1 MQHFRE
7 LLTRWIRVNPLY
19 RVVVPLGVGLVV
31 GEYSPQPYCGCSPWF
46 WWFILLV
53 FLCVSGLLLL
63 SVRRPRQSARVPFS
77 FLLAIPAISLGVLL
91 IGHQRAACRVVWPK
105 EAQTL
110 VARVDA
116 SPRERSGS
124 WQFPAEILSG
134 PYAGHSIQ
142 VTLAANE
149 KEQAAN
155 EKEQAVKEEKQAAK
169 EEKQAVDG
177 KEQAVDGKE
186 QAVDGQSAPRPG
198 DHIYINARVGE
209 VHTAGNPGAFDYARF
224 LRRQGISGRAYVAGN
239 RWKARAMADAE
250 VSLRLRMARYRQSL
264 SAQYFSH
271 LGSEE
276 AAIAAA
282 MSLGDKRSLDAAQR
296 QSFSATG
303 VSHVLALSGLHLG
316 ILFSLYSLL
325 FVNRLP
331 SRRGRVF
338 ASLVGVALL
347 WGFALL
353 VGFPLSLVR
362 ATVMFTLWQ
371 LSVVL
376 YSERSSLNNL
386 ALAALLILLF
396 SPASLFDIGFQLS
409 FTSVFFILLLTP
421 HIPRPRWLRR
431 SRLLALLYGWLTV
444 SIVAQIG
451 TGPLVA
457 YYFHTI
463 PLVGLLGN
471 LLAIPL
477 AYVILGLALVFF
489 LIPGFQGLTAT
500 LLGWCIRCLTGAVGW
515 MSAWPY
521 SHIKAYPHWAEVM
534 VCYVLLLA
542 LLVYL
547 IHRPPRVLYVIAGCL
562 VLWAGIAGWQE
573 SEHRRQP
580 RLMVYDSYAAP
591 MVHLVHG
598 KGAGRLLT
606 TDSAKVAVQVRFL
619 DEGYWQPYGIQRPRM
634 EVLAKTASCLVVDVA
649 GQRMAW
655 VQGRLPAVVP
665 ASPESVSAL
674 LLSRGAVQPL
684 REVGAFFRAEVI
696 VLDGS
701 LSLARREGYLE
712 EAASLGIRVHDVR
725 ASGAF
730 FLGD

>member
-7 LLTRWIRVNPLY
+7 LLTRWIRLNPLY

-31 GEYSPQPYCGCSPWF
+31 GEYSPQPYCGCSSWF
-46 WWFILLV
+46 WWCILLV

-77 FLLAIPAISLGVLL
+77 FLLAIPAICLGVLL

-142 VTLAANE
+142 VTLVANE
-149 KEQAAN
+149 KEQATN
-155 EKEQAVKEEKQAAK
+155 EKEQAVKD
-169 EEKQAVDG
+169 EKQAVDG
-177 KEQAVDGKE
+177 KEQAVDG
-186 QAVDGQSAPRPG
+186 QSVPRPG

-224 LRRQGISGRAYVAGN
+224 LRRQGISGRSYVAGN

-353 VGFPLSLVR
+353 VSFPLSLVR

-376 YSERSSLNNL
+376 YGERSSLNNL

-421 HIPRPRWLRR
+421 HIPRPRWLHR

-562 VLWAGIAGWQE
+562 VVWAGIAGWQE
-573 SEHRRQP
+573 SEHSRQP

-591 MVHLVHG
+591 MVHLLYG

-606 TDSAKVAVQVRFL
+606 TDSAKVASQVRFL

-712 EAASLGIRVHDVR
+712 EAASLGVRVHDVR

-730 FLGD
+730 SLGD

>member
-7 LLTRWIRVNPLY
+7 LLTRWIRLNPLY

-53 FLCVSGLLLL
+53 FLCVSGGLLL
-63 SVRRPRQSARVPFS
+63 SVRRPQQSARVPFS
-77 FLLAIPAISLGVLL
+77 FLLAIPAICLGVLL

-142 VTLAANE
+142 VTLAT
-149 KEQAAN
+149 N
-155 EKEQAVKEEKQAAK
+155 EKEQAVSEN
-169 EEKQAVDG
+169 
-177 KEQAVDGKE
+177 EQAVDGKE
-186 QAVDGQSAPRPG
+186 QAVDGQSVPRPG

-239 RWKARAMADAE
+239 RWKVRAMADAE

-271 LGSEE
+271 LGTEE

-353 VGFPLSLVR
+353 VSFPLSLVR

-376 YSERSSLNNL
+376 YGERSSLNNL

-431 SRLLALLYGWLTV
+431 SRLLPLVYGWLTV

-500 LLGWCIRCLTGAVGW
+500 LLGWCIRFLTGAVGW
-515 MSAWPY
+515 MAAWPY

-562 VLWAGIAGWQE
+562 VVWAGIAGWQE

-591 MVHLVHG
+591 MVHLLHG

-606 TDSAKVAVQVRFL
+606 TDSAKVASQVQFL

-712 EAASLGIRVHDVR
+712 EAALLGIRVHDVR

>member
-1 MQHFRE
+1 M
-7 LLTRWIRVNPLY
+7 
-19 RVVVPLGVGLVV
+19 
-31 GEYSPQPYCGCSPWF
+31 
-46 WWFILLV
+46 
-53 FLCVSGLLLL
+53 
-63 SVRRPRQSARVPFS
+63 
-77 FLLAIPAISLGVLL
+77 
-91 IGHQRAACRVVWPK
+91 
-105 EAQTL
+105 
-110 VARVDA
+110 
-116 SPRERSGS
+116 
-124 WQFPAEILSG
+124 
-134 PYAGHSIQ
+134 
-142 VTLAANE
+142 
-149 KEQAAN
+149 
-155 EKEQAVKEEKQAAK
+155 
-169 EEKQAVDG
+169 
-177 KEQAVDGKE
+177 
-186 QAVDGQSAPRPG
+186 
-198 DHIYINARVGE
+198 
-209 VHTAGNPGAFDYARF
+209 HTAGNPGAFDYARF

-325 FVNRLP
+325 FVNRLR

-409 FTSVFFILLLTP
+409 FTSVFFILLLMP

-431 SRLLALLYGWLTV
+431 SRLLALVYGWLTV

-500 LLGWCIRCLTGAVGW
+500 LLGWCIRFLTGAVGW

-562 VLWAGIAGWQE
+562 VLWAGIAGWKE

-591 MVHLVHG
+591 MVHLLHG

-606 TDSAKVAVQVRFL
+606 TDSAKVASQVRFL

>member
-7 LLTRWIRVNPLY
+7 LLTRWIRLNPLY

-31 GEYSPQPYCGCSPWF
+31 GEYSPQPYCGFSPWS
-46 WWFILLV
+46 WWCILLV

-63 SVRRPRQSARVPFS
+63 SVRRPQQSARVPFS
-77 FLLAIPAISLGVLL
+77 FLLAIPAICLGVLL

-142 VTLAANE
+142 VTLATN
-149 KEQAAN
+149 
-155 EKEQAVKEEKQAAK
+155 EEKQAAN
-169 EEKQAVDG
+169 EEEQAANG

-186 QAVDGQSAPRPG
+186 QVVDGQSVPRPG

-239 RWKARAMADAE
+239 RWKVRAMADAE

-276 AAIAAA
+276 AGIAAA

-325 FVNRLP
+325 FVNRLR

-409 FTSVFFILLLTP
+409 FTSVFFILLLMP
-421 HIPRPRWLRR
+421 HVPRPRWLHR

-444 SIVAQIG
+444 SIVAQLG

-500 LLGWCIRCLTGAVGW
+500 LLGWCIQFLTGAVGW
-515 MSAWPY
+515 MAAWPY

-562 VLWAGIAGWQE
+562 VVWAGIAGWQE

-591 MVHLVHG
+591 MVHLLRG
-598 KGAGRLLT
+598 KGAGRLFT
-606 TDSAKVAVQVRFL
+606 TDSAKVASQVRFL

>member
-7 LLTRWIRVNPLY
+7 LLTRWIRLNPLY

-46 WWFILLV
+46 WWCILLV
-53 FLCVSGLLLL
+53 FLCVSGVLLL

-77 FLLAIPAISLGVLL
+77 FLLAIPAICLGVLL

-149 KEQAAN
+149 KEQAA
-155 EKEQAVKEEKQAAK
+155 K

-177 KEQAVDGKE
+177 KK

-239 RWKARAMADAE
+239 RWKVRAMADAE

-325 FVNRLP
+325 FVNRLR

-376 YSERSSLNNL
+376 YGERSSLNNL

-489 LIPGFQGLTAT
+489 LIPEFQGLTAT

-591 MVHLVHG
+591 MVHLLYG

-606 TDSAKVAVQVRFL
+606 TDSAKVASQVRFL

-730 FLGD
+730 SLGD

>member
-7 LLTRWIRVNPLY
+7 LLTRWIRLNPLY

-53 FLCVSGLLLL
+53 FLCVSGGLLL
-63 SVRRPRQSARVPFS
+63 SVRRPQQSARVPFS
-77 FLLAIPAISLGVLL
+77 FLLAIPAICLGVLL

-142 VTLAANE
+142 VTLAT
-149 KEQAAN
+149 N
-155 EKEQAVKEEKQAAK
+155 EKEQAVSEN
-169 EEKQAVDG
+169 
-177 KEQAVDGKE
+177 EQAVDGKE
-186 QAVDGQSAPRPG
+186 QAVDGQSVPRPG

-239 RWKARAMADAE
+239 RWKVRAMADAE

-271 LGSEE
+271 LGTEE

-353 VGFPLSLVR
+353 VSFPLSLVR

-376 YSERSSLNNL
+376 YGERSSLNNL

-431 SRLLALLYGWLTV
+431 SRLLPLVYGWLTV

-500 LLGWCIRCLTGAVGW
+500 LLGWCIRFLTGAVGW
-515 MSAWPY
+515 MAAWPY

-562 VLWAGIAGWQE
+562 VVWAGIAGWQE

-591 MVHLVHG
+591 MVHLLHG

-606 TDSAKVAVQVRFL
+606 TDLAKVASQVQFL

>member
-7 LLTRWIRVNPLY
+7 LLTRWIRLNPLY

-46 WWFILLV
+46 WWCILLV

-77 FLLAIPAISLGVLL
+77 FLLAIPAICLGVLL

-124 WQFPAEILSG
+124 WQFPADILSG

-142 VTLAANE
+142 VTLVTNE
-149 KEQAAN
+149 KEQST
-155 EKEQAVKEEKQAAK
+155 KEEKQAANEK
-169 EEKQAVDG
+169 KQAVN
-177 KEQAVDGKE
+177 GKE

-198 DHIYINARVGE
+198 DHIYINARVGK

-239 RWKARAMADAE
+239 RWKVRAMADAE

-276 AAIAAA
+276 AGIAAA
-282 MSLGDKRSLDAAQR
+282 MSLGDKRSLAAAQR

-325 FVNRLP
+325 FVNRLR

-463 PLVGLLGN
+463 PVVGLLGN

-562 VLWAGIAGWQE
+562 VVWAGIVGWQE
-573 SEHRRQP
+573 SEHHRQP

-591 MVHLVHG
+591 MVHLLHG
-598 KGAGRLLT
+598 KGAGRLFT
-606 TDSAKVAVQVRFL
+606 TDSAKVASQVRFL

-730 FLGD
+730 FLSD

>member
-7 LLTRWIRVNPLY
+7 LLTRWIRLNPLY

-53 FLCVSGLLLL
+53 FLCVSGGLLL
-63 SVRRPRQSARVPFS
+63 SVRRPQQSARVPFS
-77 FLLAIPAISLGVLL
+77 FLLAIPAICLGVLL

-142 VTLAANE
+142 VTLAT
-149 KEQAAN
+149 N
-155 EKEQAVKEEKQAAK
+155 EKEQAVSEN
-169 EEKQAVDG
+169 
-177 KEQAVDGKE
+177 EQAVDGKE
-186 QAVDGQSAPRPG
+186 QAVDGQSVPRPG

-239 RWKARAMADAE
+239 RWKVRAMADAE

-271 LGSEE
+271 LGTEE

-353 VGFPLSLVR
+353 VSFPLSLVR

-376 YSERSSLNNL
+376 YGERSSLNNL

-421 HIPRPRWLRR
+421 NIPRPRWLRR

-489 LIPGFQGLTAT
+489 LIPGFQGLTAA
-500 LLGWCIRCLTGAVGW
+500 LLGWCIRFLTGAVGW

-562 VLWAGIAGWQE
+562 VVWAGIAGWQE

-591 MVHLVHG
+591 MVHLLHG

-606 TDSAKVAVQVRFL
+606 TDSAKVASQVQFL

-655 VQGRLPAVVP
+655 VRGRLPAVVP

>member
-7 LLTRWIRVNPLY
+7 LLARWIRVNPLY

-46 WWFILLV
+46 WWCILLV
-53 FLCVSGLLLL
+53 FLCVSGVLLL

-77 FLLAIPAISLGVLL
+77 FLLAIPAICLGVLL

-116 SPRERSGS
+116 FPRERSGS

-149 KEQAAN
+149 KEQAA
-155 EKEQAVKEEKQAAK
+155 K
-169 EEKQAVDG
+169 EEKQAVNG
-177 KEQAVDGKE
+177 KEQTVDEKE
-186 QAVDGQSAPRPG
+186 QAVDGQSLPRPG

-239 RWKARAMADAE
+239 RWKVRAMADAE

-371 LSVVL
+371 LSVVF

-431 SRLLALLYGWLTV
+431 SRLLALVYGWLTV

-500 LLGWCIRCLTGAVGW
+500 FLGWCIRCLTGAVGW
-515 MSAWPY
+515 MAAWPY

-562 VLWAGIAGWQE
+562 VVWAGIAGWQE

-591 MVHLVHG
+591 MVHLLRG

-606 TDSAKVAVQVRFL
+606 TDSAKVASQVRFL

-730 FLGD
+730 SLGD

>member
-7 LLTRWIRVNPLY
+7 LLTRWIRLNPLY

-53 FLCVSGLLLL
+53 FLCVSGGLLL
-63 SVRRPRQSARVPFS
+63 SVRRPQQSARVPFS
-77 FLLAIPAISLGVLL
+77 FLLAIPAICLGVLL

-142 VTLAANE
+142 VTLAT
-149 KEQAAN
+149 N
-155 EKEQAVKEEKQAAK
+155 EKEQAVSEN
-169 EEKQAVDG
+169 
-177 KEQAVDGKE
+177 EQAVDGKE
-186 QAVDGQSAPRPG
+186 QAVDGQSVPRPG

-239 RWKARAMADAE
+239 RWKVRAMADAE

-271 LGSEE
+271 LGTEE

-353 VGFPLSLVR
+353 VSFPLSLVR

-376 YSERSSLNNL
+376 YGERSSLNNL

-421 HIPRPRWLRR
+421 NIPRPRWLRR

-500 LLGWCIRCLTGAVGW
+500 LLGWCIRFLTGAVGW
-515 MSAWPY
+515 MAAWPY

-591 MVHLVHG
+591 MVHLLHG

-606 TDSAKVAVQVRFL
+606 TDLAKVASQVQFL

-655 VQGRLPAVVP
+655 VRGRLPAVVP

-674 LLSRGAVQPL
+674 LLSRGAVQSL

-730 FLGD
+730 SLGD

>member
-7 LLTRWIRVNPLY
+7 LLTRWIRLNPLY

-31 GEYSPQPYCGCSPWF
+31 GEYSPQPYCGCSHWF
-46 WWFILLV
+46 WWCILLV

-63 SVRRPRQSARVPFS
+63 SVRRPQQSARVPFS
-77 FLLAIPAISLGVLL
+77 FLLAIPAICLGVLL

-149 KEQAAN
+149 KEQAA
-155 EKEQAVKEEKQAAK
+155 K

-177 KEQAVDGKE
+177 KK

-271 LGSEE
+271 LGTEE

-325 FVNRLP
+325 FVNRLR

-431 SRLLALLYGWLTV
+431 SRLLALVYGWLTV

-562 VLWAGIAGWQE
+562 VLWTGIAGWQE

-591 MVHLVHG
+591 MVHLLYG

-606 TDSAKVAVQVRFL
+606 TDSANVASQVRFL

-730 FLGD
+730 SLGD

>member
-1 MQHFRE
+1 M
-7 LLTRWIRVNPLY
+7 
-19 RVVVPLGVGLVV
+19 
-31 GEYSPQPYCGCSPWF
+31 
-46 WWFILLV
+46 
-53 FLCVSGLLLL
+53 
-63 SVRRPRQSARVPFS
+63 
-77 FLLAIPAISLGVLL
+77 
-91 IGHQRAACRVVWPK
+91 
-105 EAQTL
+105 
-110 VARVDA
+110 
-116 SPRERSGS
+116 
-124 WQFPAEILSG
+124 
-134 PYAGHSIQ
+134 
-142 VTLAANE
+142 
-149 KEQAAN
+149 
-155 EKEQAVKEEKQAAK
+155 
-169 EEKQAVDG
+169 
-177 KEQAVDGKE
+177 
-186 QAVDGQSAPRPG
+186 
-198 DHIYINARVGE
+198 
-209 VHTAGNPGAFDYARF
+209 HTAGNPGAFDYARF
-224 LRRQGISGRAYVAGN
+224 LRRQGVSGRAYVAGN
-239 RWKARAMADAE
+239 RWKVRAMADAE

-271 LGSEE
+271 LGSKE

-500 LLGWCIRCLTGAVGW
+500 FLGWCIRCLTGAVGW

-562 VLWAGIAGWQE
+562 VLWAGITGWQE

-591 MVHLVHG
+591 MVHLLRG

-606 TDSAKVAVQVRFL
+606 TDSAKVASQVRFL

-665 ASPESVSAL
+665 AFPESVSAL

>member
-7 LLTRWIRVNPLY
+7 LLTRWIRLNPLY

-31 GEYSPQPYCGCSPWF
+31 GEYSPQPYCGCSHWF
-46 WWFILLV
+46 WWCILLV

-77 FLLAIPAISLGVLL
+77 FLLAIPAICLGVLL

-149 KEQAAN
+149 KEQAA
-155 EKEQAVKEEKQAAK
+155 K

-177 KEQAVDGKE
+177 KK

-224 LRRQGISGRAYVAGN
+224 LRRQGISGRTYVAGN
-239 RWKARAMADAE
+239 RWKVRAMADAE

-325 FVNRLP
+325 FVNRLR

-431 SRLLALLYGWLTV
+431 SRLLALVYGWLTV

-500 LLGWCIRCLTGAVGW
+500 LLGWCIRFLTGAVGW

-562 VLWAGIAGWQE
+562 VVWAGIAGWQE
-573 SEHRRQP
+573 SEHSRQP

-591 MVHLVHG
+591 MVHLLYG

-606 TDSAKVAVQVRFL
+606 TDSAKVASQVRFL

-730 FLGD
+730 SLGD

>member
-7 LLTRWIRVNPLY
+7 LLTRWIRLNPLC

-46 WWFILLV
+46 WWCILLV

-63 SVRRPRQSARVPFS
+63 SVRRPQQSARVPFS
-77 FLLAIPAISLGVLL
+77 FLLAIPAICLGVLL

-149 KEQAAN
+149 K
-155 EKEQAVKEEKQAAK
+155 KQAAK
-169 EEKQAVDG
+169 ENEQVANEEKQAVDG
-177 KEQAVDGKE
+177 KEQAVDRK
-186 QAVDGQSAPRPG
+186 SAPRPG

-209 VHTAGNPGAFDYARF
+209 VHTAENPGAFDYARF

-271 LGSEE
+271 LGTEE

-325 FVNRLP
+325 FVNRLR

-362 ATVMFTLWQ
+362 ATVMFMLWQ

-376 YSERSSLNNL
+376 YGERSSLNNL

-431 SRLLALLYGWLTV
+431 SRLLALVYGWLTV

-500 LLGWCIRCLTGAVGW
+500 LLGWCIRFLTGAVGW
-515 MSAWPY
+515 MAAWPY

-562 VLWAGIAGWQE
+562 AVWAGIAGWQE

-591 MVHLVHG
+591 MVHLLRG

-606 TDSAKVAVQVRFL
+606 TDSAKVASQVRFL

-701 LSLARREGYLE
+701 LSLAQREGYLE

>member
-7 LLTRWIRVNPLY
+7 LLTRWIRLNPLY

-46 WWFILLV
+46 WWCILLV
-53 FLCVSGLLLL
+53 FLCVSGVLLL

-77 FLLAIPAISLGVLL
+77 FLLAIPAICLGVLL

-142 VTLAANE
+142 VTLATNE
-149 KEQAAN
+149 
-155 EKEQAVKEEKQAAK
+155 EKQVEDGNEQAVKEEKQA
-169 EEKQAVDG
+169 VN
-177 KEQAVDGKE
+177 GKE
-186 QAVDGQSAPRPG
+186 QAVDGQSVPRPG

-250 VSLRLRMARYRQSL
+250 VSLRLRMARYRQNL

-276 AAIAAA
+276 AAIEAA

-338 ASLVGVALL
+338 ASLLGVALL

-376 YSERSSLNNL
+376 YGERSSLNNL

-500 LLGWCIRCLTGAVGW
+500 LLGWCIRFLTGAVGW

-562 VLWAGIAGWQE
+562 VVWAGIAGWQE

-591 MVHLVHG
+591 MVHLLHG
-598 KGAGRLLT
+598 KGAGCLFT
-606 TDSAKVAVQVRFL
+606 TDSAKVASQVRFL

>member
-7 LLTRWIRVNPLY
+7 LLTRWIRLNPLY

-46 WWFILLV
+46 WWCILLV

-77 FLLAIPAISLGVLL
+77 FLLAIPAICLGVLL

-142 VTLAANE
+142 VTLAT
-149 KEQAAN
+149 N
-155 EKEQAVKEEKQAAK
+155 EKEQAVSE
-169 EEKQAVDG
+169 

-186 QAVDGQSAPRPG
+186 QAVDGQSVPRPG

-239 RWKARAMADAE
+239 RWKVRAMADAE

-271 LGSEE
+271 LGTEE

-353 VGFPLSLVR
+353 VSFPLSLVR

-376 YSERSSLNNL
+376 YGERSSLNNL

-431 SRLLALLYGWLTV
+431 SRLLPLVYGWLTV

-500 LLGWCIRCLTGAVGW
+500 LLGWCIRFLTGAVGW

-542 LLVYL
+542 LLFYL

-562 VLWAGIAGWQE
+562 VVWAGIAGWQE

-591 MVHLVHG
+591 MVHLLYG

-606 TDSAKVAVQVRFL
+606 TDSAKVASQVRFL
-619 DEGYWQPYGIQRPRM
+619 DEGFWQPYGIQRPRM

-674 LLSRGAVQPL
+674 LLSRGAVQSL

-730 FLGD
+730 SLGD

>member
-7 LLTRWIRVNPLY
+7 LLTRWIRLNPLY
-19 RVVVPLGVGLVV
+19 RVVVPLGLGLVV
-31 GEYSPQPYCGCSPWF
+31 GEYSPQPYCGCSPWL
-46 WWFILLV
+46 WWGILLA
-53 FLCVSGLLLL
+53 FLCASGLLLW
-63 SVRRPRQSARVPFS
+63 SVRRPRQSARIPFS
-77 FLLAIPAISLGVLL
+77 LLLAIPAICLGVLL
-91 IGHQRAACRVVWPK
+91 IGHQRVACRVAWPK

-110 VARVDA
+110 VVRVDA
-116 SPRERSGS
+116 SPRDRSGS

-149 KEQAAN
+149 EKQTAN
-155 EKEQAVKEEKQAAK
+155 GKAQVANGKAQAVN
-169 EEKQAVDG
+169 G
-177 KEQAVDGKE
+177 NE
-186 QAVDGQSAPRPG
+186 QAVDGQSVPRPG

-239 RWKARAMADAE
+239 RWKVRAMADDE

-264 SAQYFSH
+264 SAQYFAH

-276 AAIAAA
+276 AAIVAA

-316 ILFSLYSLL
+316 ILFSLYCLL
-325 FVNRLP
+325 VVNRLA
-331 SRRGRVF
+331 SRRSRVL

-376 YSERSSLNNL
+376 YGERSSLNNL

-489 LIPGFQGLTAT
+489 LIPGCQGLTAV

-515 MSAWPY
+515 MAAWPY
-521 SHIKAYPHWAEVM
+521 SHITAYPHWAEVM

-542 LLVYL
+542 LLGYV
-547 IHRPPRVLYVIAGCL
+547 IHRAPRLLYVVAGCL
-562 VLWAGIAGWQE
+562 VVWTGIAWWQDY
-573 SEHRRQP
+573 EHRQQP
-580 RLMVYDSYAAP
+580 SLIVYDSYAAP
-591 MVHLVHG
+591 MVHLLHG
-598 KGAGRLLT
+598 KEAGRLLT
-606 TDSAKVAVQVRFL
+606 TDSARVAGQVRFL
-619 DEGYWQPYGIQRPRM
+619 DEGYWRPCGIRRPRV
-634 EVLAKTASCLVVDVA
+634 EALDEGAGCCLVEI
-649 GQRMAW
+649 GGRRMAW
-655 VQGRLPAVVP
+655 VLGHLPAVVP
-665 ASPESVSAL
+665 ASPDTVSVL
-674 LLSRGAVQPL
+674 LLSRGAFQPL
-684 REVGAFFRAEVI
+684 REVGAFFRAEVV

-701 LSLARREGYLE
+701 LSSARREGYLE
-712 EAASLGIRVHDVR
+712 EAALLGARVHDVR
-725 ASGAF
+725 ASGA
-730 FLGD
+730 LLWP

>member
-7 LLTRWIRVNPLY
+7 LLTRWIRLNPLY

-53 FLCVSGLLLL
+53 FLCVSGGLLL
-63 SVRRPRQSARVPFS
+63 SVRRPQQSARVPFS
-77 FLLAIPAISLGVLL
+77 FLLAIPAICLGVLL

-142 VTLAANE
+142 VTLAT
-149 KEQAAN
+149 N
-155 EKEQAVKEEKQAAK
+155 EKEQAVSEN
-169 EEKQAVDG
+169 
-177 KEQAVDGKE
+177 EQAVDGKE
-186 QAVDGQSAPRPG
+186 QAVDGQSVPRPG

-239 RWKARAMADAE
+239 RWKVRAMADAE

-276 AAIAAA
+276 AGIAAA

-325 FVNRLP
+325 FVNRLR

-421 HIPRPRWLRR
+421 NIPRPRWLRR

-463 PLVGLLGN
+463 PVVGQLGN

-500 LLGWCIRCLTGAVGW
+500 LLGWCIRFLTGAVGW
-515 MSAWPY
+515 MAAWPY

-591 MVHLVHG
+591 MVHLLYG

-606 TDSAKVAVQVRFL
+606 TDSAKVASQVRFL

>member
-1 MQHFRE
+1 MTHFRA
-7 LLTRWIRVNPLY
+7 LLSRWIRLNPLY
-19 RVVVPLGVGLVV
+19 RVVVPLCGGLVI
-31 GEYSPQPYCGCSPWF
+31 GEYAADPYCGVSPWL
-46 WWFILLV
+46 WWGILLA
-53 FLCVSGLLLL
+53 FLCISGLLLL
-63 SVRRPRQSARVPFS
+63 LVRRPQESARLPFS
-77 FLLAIPAISLGVLL
+77 FLLTIPVVCLGILL
-91 IGHQRAACRVVWPK
+91 IGHQRESCQVVWPK
-105 EAQTL
+105 DAQTL
-110 VARVDA
+110 VVRVDA
-116 SPRERSGS
+116 SPRDRQGS
-124 WQFPAEILSG
+124 WQFPAEVLAG
-134 PYAGHSIQ
+134 PYAGLRLQ
-142 VTLAANE
+142 VSLGKDGNASQQEAYASE
-149 KEQAAN
+149 KE
-155 EKEQAVKEEKQAAK
+155 EQA
-169 EEKQAVDG
+169 
-177 KEQAVDGKE
+177 
-186 QAVDGQSAPRPG
+186 APRPG
-198 DHIYINARVGE
+198 DHIYMNARVSK

-224 LRRQGISGRAYVAGN
+224 LRRQGISGRTYVADN
-239 RWKARAMADAE
+239 RWKVRAVADDE
-250 VSLRLRMARYRQSL
+250 VPLRLRMARYRQSL

-271 LGSEE
+271 LDSEE
-276 AAIAAA
+276 AAIVAA
-282 MSLGDKRSLDAAQR
+282 MSLGDKRSLAAAQR
-296 QSFSATG
+296 QSFSASG

-325 FVNRLP
+325 VVNRLR

-376 YSERSSLNNL
+376 YSDRNSLNNL

-409 FTSVFFILLLTP
+409 FTSVFFILFLTP

-444 SIVAQIG
+444 SLVAQIG
-451 TGPLVA
+451 TSPLVA

-463 PLVGLLGN
+463 PVVGLLGN

-500 LLGWCIRCLTGAVGW
+500 LLGWCIRFLTGAVGW
-515 MSAWPY
+515 MAAWPY

-534 VCYVLLLA
+534 ACYVLLLA

-547 IHRPPRVLYVIAGCL
+547 IHRPLRVLYVLAGCL
-562 VLWAGIAGWQE
+562 AVWAGIAGWQE
-573 SEHRRQP
+573 SEHRCPP
-580 RLMVYDSYAAP
+580 RLIVYDSYAAP
-591 MVHLVHG
+591 MVHLLHG

-606 TDSAKVAVQVRFL
+606 TDSAKVASQVRFL
-619 DEGYWQPYGIQRPRM
+619 DEGYWQPYGIQRPQM
-634 EVLAKTASCLVVDVA
+634 EVLSQTASCLLVDVA

-665 ASPESVSAL
+665 ASPDTVSFL
-674 LLSRGAVQPL
+674 LLSRGAVSSL
-684 REVGAFFRAEVI
+684 REVEGFFLPGMV

-701 LSLARREGYLE
+701 LSAARREGYLE
-712 EAASLGIRVHDVR
+712 EAALLGARVHDVR
-725 ASGAF
+725 ASGALV
-730 FLGD
+730 LGD

>member
-1 MQHFRE
+1 MTHFRA
-7 LLTRWIRVNPLY
+7 LLSRWIRLNPLY
-19 RVVVPLGVGLVV
+19 RVVVPLCGGLVI
-31 GEYSPQPYCGCSPWF
+31 GEYAAEPYCGVSPWL
-46 WWFILLV
+46 WWGILLA
-53 FLCVSGLLLL
+53 FLCISGLLLFL
-63 SVRRPRQSARVPFS
+63 VRRPQESARLPFS
-77 FLLAIPAISLGVLL
+77 FLLTIPVVCLGILL
-91 IGHQRAACRVVWPK
+91 IGHQRESCQVVWPK
-105 EAQTL
+105 DAQTL
-110 VARVDA
+110 VVRVDA
-116 SPRERSGS
+116 SPRDRQGS
-124 WQFPAEILSG
+124 WQFPAEVLAG
-134 PYAGHSIQ
+134 PYAGLRLQ
-142 VTLAANE
+142 VSLGKDGDALKKDGEALSKDGDASE
-149 KEQAAN
+149 KE
-155 EKEQAVKEEKQAAK
+155 EQA
-169 EEKQAVDG
+169 
-177 KEQAVDGKE
+177 
-186 QAVDGQSAPRPG
+186 APRPG
-198 DHIYINARVGE
+198 DHIYMNARVSE
-209 VHTAGNPGAFDYARF
+209 VHTSGNPGAFDYARF
-224 LRRQGISGRAYVAGN
+224 LRRQGISGRTYVADN
-239 RWKARAMADAE
+239 RWKVRAVADDE
-250 VSLRLRMARYRQSL
+250 VPLRLRMARYRQSL

-271 LGSEE
+271 LDSEE
-276 AAIAAA
+276 AAIVAA
-282 MSLGDKRSLDAAQR
+282 MSLGDKRSLAAAQR

-325 FVNRLP
+325 FVNRLR

-338 ASLVGVALL
+338 ASLVGVVLL

-376 YSERSSLNNL
+376 YSDRNSLNNL

-409 FTSVFFILLLTP
+409 FTSVFFILFLTP

-444 SIVAQIG
+444 SLVAQIG
-451 TGPLVA
+451 TGLLVA

-477 AYVILGLALVFF
+477 AYVILALALVFF
-489 LIPGFQGLTAT
+489 LIPGFQSLTAT
-500 LLGWCIRCLTGAVGW
+500 LLGWCIRFLTGAVGW
-515 MSAWPY
+515 MAAWPY

-534 VCYVLLLA
+534 VCYVMLLA

-591 MVHLVHG
+591 MVHLLHG

-606 TDSAKVAVQVRFL
+606 TDSAKVASQVRFL
-619 DEGYWQPYGIQRPRM
+619 DEGYWQPYGVQRPRM
-634 EVLAKTASCLVVDVA
+634 EVLAKTASCLMVESG

-655 VQGRLPAVVP
+655 VRGRLPAVVP
-665 ASPESVSAL
+665 ASPDTVSFL
-674 LLSRGAVQPL
+674 LLSRGAVSSL
-684 REVGAFFRAEVI
+684 REVEGFFLPGMV

-701 LSLARREGYLE
+701 LSAARREGYLE
-712 EAASLGIRVHDVR
+712 EAALLGARVHDVR
-725 ASGAF
+725 ASGALV
-730 FLGD
+730 LGD

>member
-7 LLTRWIRVNPLY
+7 LLTRWIRLNPLY

-53 FLCVSGLLLL
+53 FLCVSGGLLL
-63 SVRRPRQSARVPFS
+63 SVRRPQQSARVPFS
-77 FLLAIPAISLGVLL
+77 FLLAIPAICLGVLL

-142 VTLAANE
+142 VTLAT
-149 KEQAAN
+149 N
-155 EKEQAVKEEKQAAK
+155 EKEQAVSEN
-169 EEKQAVDG
+169 
-177 KEQAVDGKE
+177 EQAVDGKE
-186 QAVDGQSAPRPG
+186 QAVDGQSVPRPG

-239 RWKARAMADAE
+239 RWKVRAMADAE

-271 LGSEE
+271 LGTEE

-353 VGFPLSLVR
+353 VSFPLSLVR

-376 YSERSSLNNL
+376 YGERSSLNNL

-431 SRLLALLYGWLTV
+431 SRLLPLVYGWLTV

-500 LLGWCIRCLTGAVGW
+500 LLGWCIRFLTGAVGW
-515 MSAWPY
+515 MAAWPY

-562 VLWAGIAGWQE
+562 VVWAGIAGWQE

-591 MVHLVHG
+591 MVHLLYG

-674 LLSRGAVQPL
+674 LLSRGAVQSL

-730 FLGD
+730 SLGD

>member
-1 MQHFRE
+1 MTHFRA
-7 LLTRWIRVNPLY
+7 LLSRWIRLNPLY
-19 RVVVPLGVGLVV
+19 RVVVPLCGGLVI
-31 GEYSPQPYCGCSPWF
+31 GEYAADPYCGVSPCL
-46 WWFILLV
+46 WWGILLA
-53 FLCVSGLLLL
+53 FLCISGLLLL
-63 SVRRPRQSARVPFS
+63 LVRRPQESARLPFS
-77 FLLAIPAISLGVLL
+77 FLLTIPVVCLGILL
-91 IGHQRAACRVVWPK
+91 IGHQRESCQVVWPK
-105 EAQTL
+105 DAQTL
-110 VARVDA
+110 VVRVDA
-116 SPRERSGS
+116 SPRDRQGS
-124 WQFPAEILSG
+124 WQFPAEVLAG
-134 PYAGHSIQ
+134 PYAGLRIQ
-142 VTLAANE
+142 VSLGKDGNALSKDGGAMSKDGNTSQQEAHASE
-149 KEQAAN
+149 
-155 EKEQAVKEEKQAAK
+155 KEEKA
-169 EEKQAVDG
+169 
-177 KEQAVDGKE
+177 
-186 QAVDGQSAPRPG
+186 APRPG
-198 DHIYINARVGE
+198 DHIYMNTRVSE

-224 LRRQGISGRAYVAGN
+224 LRRQGISGRAYVADD
-239 RWKARAMADAE
+239 RWKVRAVADDE
-250 VSLRLRMARYRQSL
+250 VPLRLRMARYRQGL

-271 LGSEE
+271 LDSEE
-276 AAIAAA
+276 AAIVAA
-282 MSLGDKRSLDAAQR
+282 MSLGDKRSLAAAQR

-325 FVNRLP
+325 VVNRLR

-376 YSERSSLNNL
+376 YSDRNSLNNL

-409 FTSVFFILLLTP
+409 FTSVFFILFLTP

-500 LLGWCIRCLTGAVGW
+500 LLGWCIRFLTGAVGW
-515 MSAWPY
+515 MAAWPY

-547 IHRPPRVLYVIAGCL
+547 IHRTPRVLYVIAGCL
-562 VLWAGIAGWQE
+562 AVWAGIAGWQE
-573 SEHRRQP
+573 SERRCPP
-580 RLMVYDSYAAP
+580 RLIVYDSYAAP
-591 MVHLVHG
+591 MVHLLHG
-598 KGAGRLLT
+598 QGAGRLLT
-606 TDSAKVAVQVRFL
+606 TDSAKVASQVRFL

-665 ASPESVSAL
+665 ASPDTVSFL
-674 LLSRGAVQPL
+674 LLSRGAVSSL
-684 REVGAFFRAEVI
+684 REVEGFFLPGMV

-701 LSLARREGYLE
+701 LSAARREGYLE
-712 EAASLGIRVHDVR
+712 EAALLGARVHDVR
-725 ASGAF
+725 ASGALV
-730 FLGD
+730 LGD

>member
-7 LLTRWIRVNPLY
+7 LLTRWIRLNPLC

-46 WWFILLV
+46 WWCILLV

-63 SVRRPRQSARVPFS
+63 SVRRPQQSARVPFS
-77 FLLAIPAISLGVLL
+77 FLLAIPAICLGVLL

-149 KEQAAN
+149 K
-155 EKEQAVKEEKQAAK
+155 KQAAK
-169 EEKQAVDG
+169 ENEQVANEEKQAVDG
-177 KEQAVDGKE
+177 KEQAVDRK
-186 QAVDGQSAPRPG
+186 SAPRPG

-209 VHTAGNPGAFDYARF
+209 VHTAENPGAFDYARF

-271 LGSEE
+271 LGTEE

-325 FVNRLP
+325 FVNRLR

-362 ATVMFTLWQ
+362 ATVMFMLWQ

-376 YSERSSLNNL
+376 YGERSSLNNL

-500 LLGWCIRCLTGAVGW
+500 LLGWCIRFLTGAVGW
-515 MSAWPY
+515 MAAWPY

-562 VLWAGIAGWQE
+562 AVWAGIAGWQE

-591 MVHLVHG
+591 MVHLLRG

-606 TDSAKVAVQVRFL
+606 TDSAKVASQVRFL

-701 LSLARREGYLE
+701 LSLAQREGYLE

>member
-1 MQHFRE
+1 
-7 LLTRWIRVNPLY
+7 
-19 RVVVPLGVGLVV
+19 
-31 GEYSPQPYCGCSPWF
+31 
-46 WWFILLV
+46 
-53 FLCVSGLLLL
+53 
-63 SVRRPRQSARVPFS
+63 
-77 FLLAIPAISLGVLL
+77 
-91 IGHQRAACRVVWPK
+91 
-105 EAQTL
+105 
-110 VARVDA
+110 
-116 SPRERSGS
+116 
-124 WQFPAEILSG
+124 
-134 PYAGHSIQ
+134 
-142 VTLAANE
+142 
-149 KEQAAN
+149 
-155 EKEQAVKEEKQAAK
+155 
-169 EEKQAVDG
+169 
-177 KEQAVDGKE
+177 
-186 QAVDGQSAPRPG
+186 
-198 DHIYINARVGE
+198 
-209 VHTAGNPGAFDYARF
+209 
-224 LRRQGISGRAYVAGN
+224 
-239 RWKARAMADAE
+239 MADAE

-271 LGSEE
+271 LGSKE

-376 YSERSSLNNL
+376 YGERSSLNNL

-431 SRLLALLYGWLTV
+431 SRLLPLVYGWLTV

-500 LLGWCIRCLTGAVGW
+500 LLGWCIRFLTGAVGW
-515 MSAWPY
+515 MAAWPY

-591 MVHLVHG
+591 MVHLLRG

-606 TDSAKVAVQVRFL
+606 TDSAKVASQVRFL

>member
-7 LLTRWIRVNPLY
+7 LLTRWIRLNPLY

-53 FLCVSGLLLL
+53 FLCVSGGLLL
-63 SVRRPRQSARVPFS
+63 SVRRPQQSARVPFS
-77 FLLAIPAISLGVLL
+77 FLLAIPAICLGVLL

-142 VTLAANE
+142 VTLAT
-149 KEQAAN
+149 N
-155 EKEQAVKEEKQAAK
+155 EKEQAVSEN
-169 EEKQAVDG
+169 
-177 KEQAVDGKE
+177 EQAVDGKE
-186 QAVDGQSAPRPG
+186 QAVDGQSVPRPG

-239 RWKARAMADAE
+239 RWKVRAMADAE

-271 LGSEE
+271 LGTEE

-353 VGFPLSLVR
+353 VSFPLSLVR

-376 YSERSSLNNL
+376 YGERSSLNNL

-421 HIPRPRWLRR
+421 NIPRPRWLRR

-500 LLGWCIRCLTGAVGW
+500 LLGWCIRFLTGAVGW
-515 MSAWPY
+515 MAAWPY

-591 MVHLVHG
+591 MVHLLHG

-606 TDSAKVAVQVRFL
+606 TDLAKVASQVQFL

-712 EAASLGIRVHDVR
+712 EAALLGIRVHDVR

>member
-7 LLTRWIRVNPLY
+7 LLTRWIRLNPLY

-53 FLCVSGLLLL
+53 FLCVSGGLLL
-63 SVRRPRQSARVPFS
+63 SVRRPQQSARVPFS
-77 FLLAIPAISLGVLL
+77 FLLAIPAICLGVLL

-142 VTLAANE
+142 VTLAT
-149 KEQAAN
+149 N
-155 EKEQAVKEEKQAAK
+155 EKEQAVSEN
-169 EEKQAVDG
+169 
-177 KEQAVDGKE
+177 EQAVDGKE
-186 QAVDGQSAPRPG
+186 QAVDGQSVPRPG

-239 RWKARAMADAE
+239 RWKVRAMADAE

-271 LGSEE
+271 LGTEE

-353 VGFPLSLVR
+353 VSFPLSLVR

-376 YSERSSLNNL
+376 YGERSSLNNL

-431 SRLLALLYGWLTV
+431 SRLLPLVYGWLTV

-489 LIPGFQGLTAT
+489 LIPGFQGLMAT
-500 LLGWCIRCLTGAVGW
+500 LLGWCIRFLTGAVGW

-573 SEHRRQP
+573 SEHHRQP

-591 MVHLVHG
+591 MVHLLHG
-598 KGAGRLLT
+598 KGAGRLFT
-606 TDSAKVAVQVRFL
+606 TDSAKVASQVRFL

-712 EAASLGIRVHDVR
+712 EAALLGIRVHDVR

>member
-7 LLTRWIRVNPLY
+7 LLTRWIRLNPLY

-46 WWFILLV
+46 WWCILLV

-77 FLLAIPAISLGVLL
+77 FLLAIPAICLGVLL

-142 VTLAANE
+142 VTLAVNE
-149 KEQAAN
+149 KE
-155 EKEQAVKEEKQAAK
+155 QAAK
-169 EEKQAVDG
+169 EEKQAV
-177 KEQAVDGKE
+177 KEEKQAVDGKE

-239 RWKARAMADAE
+239 RWKVRAMADDE

-431 SRLLALLYGWLTV
+431 SRLLALVYGWLTV

-463 PLVGLLGN
+463 PVVGLLGN

-500 LLGWCIRCLTGAVGW
+500 FLGCCIRFLTGAVGW

-534 VCYVLLLA
+534 VFYVLLLA

-562 VLWAGIAGWQE
+562 VVWAGIAGWQE
-573 SEHRRQP
+573 SEHSRQP

-591 MVHLVHG
+591 MVHLLHG

-606 TDSAKVAVQVRFL
+606 TDSAKVASQVRFL

-696 VLDGS
+696 VLDVS

>member
-7 LLTRWIRVNPLY
+7 LLTRWIRLNPLY

-53 FLCVSGLLLL
+53 FLCVSGGLLL
-63 SVRRPRQSARVPFS
+63 SVRRPQQSARVPFS
-77 FLLAIPAISLGVLL
+77 FLLAIPAICLGVLL

-142 VTLAANE
+142 VTLAT
-149 KEQAAN
+149 N
-155 EKEQAVKEEKQAAK
+155 EKEQAVSEN
-169 EEKQAVDG
+169 
-177 KEQAVDGKE
+177 EQAVDGKE
-186 QAVDGQSAPRPG
+186 QAVDGQSVPRPG

-239 RWKARAMADAE
+239 RWKVRAMADAE

-271 LGSEE
+271 LGTEE

-353 VGFPLSLVR
+353 VSFPLSLVR

-376 YSERSSLNNL
+376 YGERSSLNNL

-431 SRLLALLYGWLTV
+431 SRLLPLVYGWLTV

-500 LLGWCIRCLTGAVGW
+500 LLGWCIRFLTGAVGW
-515 MSAWPY
+515 MAAWPY

-591 MVHLVHG
+591 MVHLLYG

-606 TDSAKVAVQVRFL
+606 TDSAKVASQVRFL

-674 LLSRGAVQPL
+674 LLSRGAVQSL

-696 VLDGS
+696 VMDGS

>member
-7 LLTRWIRVNPLY
+7 LLTRWIRLNPLY

-31 GEYSPQPYCGCSPWF
+31 GEYSPQPYCGCSHWF
-46 WWFILLV
+46 WWCILLV

-63 SVRRPRQSARVPFS
+63 SVRRPQQSARVPFS
-77 FLLAIPAISLGVLL
+77 SLLAIPAICLGVLL

-149 KEQAAN
+149 KEQAA
-155 EKEQAVKEEKQAAK
+155 K

-177 KEQAVDGKE
+177 KK

-239 RWKARAMADAE
+239 RWKVRAMADAE

-325 FVNRLP
+325 FVNRLR

-409 FTSVFFILLLTP
+409 FTSVFFILFLMP
-421 HIPRPRWLRR
+421 HVPRPRWLRR
-431 SRLLALLYGWLTV
+431 SRLLALVYGWLTV

-463 PLVGLLGN
+463 PVVGLLGN

-477 AYVILGLALVFF
+477 AYVILGLVLVFF
-489 LIPGFQGLTAT
+489 LIPGFQSLTAT

-562 VLWAGIAGWQE
+562 AVWAGIAGWQE
-573 SEHRRQP
+573 SEHSRQP

-591 MVHLVHG
+591 MVHLLRG

-606 TDSAKVAVQVRFL
+606 TDSAKVASQVRFL

-684 REVGAFFRAEVI
+684 HEVGAFFRAEVI

>member
-7 LLTRWIRVNPLY
+7 LLTRWIRLNPLY

-53 FLCVSGLLLL
+53 FLCVSGGLLL
-63 SVRRPRQSARVPFS
+63 SVRRPQQSARVPFS
-77 FLLAIPAISLGVLL
+77 FLLAIPAICLGVLL

-142 VTLAANE
+142 VTLAT
-149 KEQAAN
+149 N
-155 EKEQAVKEEKQAAK
+155 EKEQAVSEN
-169 EEKQAVDG
+169 
-177 KEQAVDGKE
+177 EQAVDGKE
-186 QAVDGQSAPRPG
+186 QAVDGQSVPRPG

-239 RWKARAMADAE
+239 RWKVRAMADAE

-271 LGSEE
+271 LGTEE

-316 ILFSLYSLL
+316 ILFSLFSLL

-353 VGFPLSLVR
+353 VSFPLSLVR

-376 YSERSSLNNL
+376 YGERSSLNNL

-431 SRLLALLYGWLTV
+431 SRLLPLVYGWLTV

-500 LLGWCIRCLTGAVGW
+500 LLGWCIRFLTGAVGW

-562 VLWAGIAGWQE
+562 VVWAGIAGWQE

-591 MVHLVHG
+591 MVHLLHG

-606 TDSAKVAVQVRFL
+606 TDSAKVASQVQFL

-655 VQGRLPAVVP
+655 VRGRLPAVVP

-712 EAASLGIRVHDVR
+712 EAALLGIRVHDVR

>member
-7 LLTRWIRVNPLY
+7 LLTRWIRLNPLY

-31 GEYSPQPYCGCSPWF
+31 GEYSPQPYCGCSHWF
-46 WWFILLV
+46 WWCILLV
-53 FLCVSGLLLL
+53 FLCVSGVLLL

-77 FLLAIPAISLGVLL
+77 SLLAIPAICLGVLL

-149 KEQAAN
+149 EKQVEDGN
-155 EKEQAVKEEKQAAK
+155 EQAAK

-177 KEQAVDGKE
+177 KK
-186 QAVDGQSAPRPG
+186 QAVDGQSVPRPG

-239 RWKARAMADAE
+239 RWKVRAMADDE

-325 FVNRLP
+325 FVNRLR

-463 PLVGLLGN
+463 PVVGLLGN

-534 VCYVLLLA
+534 ACYVLLLA

-573 SEHRRQP
+573 SEHHRQP

-591 MVHLVHG
+591 MVHLLHG
-598 KGAGRLLT
+598 KGAGRLFT
-606 TDSAKVAVQVRFL
+606 TDSAKVASQVRFL

-634 EVLAKTASCLVVDVA
+634 EVLAKTAPCLVVDVA

-730 FLGD
+730 SLGD

>member
-7 LLTRWIRVNPLY
+7 LLTRWIRLNPLY

-46 WWFILLV
+46 WWCILLV
-53 FLCVSGLLLL
+53 FLCVSGVLLL

-77 FLLAIPAISLGVLL
+77 FLLAIPAICLGVLL

-149 KEQAAN
+149 KEQAA
-155 EKEQAVKEEKQAAK
+155 K

-177 KEQAVDGKE
+177 KK

-239 RWKARAMADAE
+239 RWKVRAMADAE

-325 FVNRLP
+325 FVNRLR

-500 LLGWCIRCLTGAVGW
+500 LLGWCIRFLTGAVGW

-573 SEHRRQP
+573 SEHHRQP

-591 MVHLVHG
+591 MVHLLRG

-606 TDSAKVAVQVRFL
+606 TDSAKVASQVRFL

-730 FLGD
+730 SLGD

>member
-7 LLTRWIRVNPLY
+7 LLTRWIRLNPLY

-53 FLCVSGLLLL
+53 FLCVSGGLLL
-63 SVRRPRQSARVPFS
+63 SVRRPQQSARVPFS
-77 FLLAIPAISLGVLL
+77 FLLAIPAICLGVLL

-142 VTLAANE
+142 VTLAT
-149 KEQAAN
+149 N
-155 EKEQAVKEEKQAAK
+155 EKEQAVSEN
-169 EEKQAVDG
+169 
-177 KEQAVDGKE
+177 EQAVDGKE
-186 QAVDGQSAPRPG
+186 QAVDGQSVPRPG

-239 RWKARAMADAE
+239 RWKVRAMADAE

-271 LGSEE
+271 LGTEE

-353 VGFPLSLVR
+353 VSFPLSLVR

-376 YSERSSLNNL
+376 YGERSSLNNL

-431 SRLLALLYGWLTV
+431 SRLLPLVYGWLTV

-500 LLGWCIRCLTGAVGW
+500 LLGWCIRFLTGAVGW
-515 MSAWPY
+515 MAAWPY

-591 MVHLVHG
+591 MVHL
-598 KGAGRLLT
+598 L
-606 TDSAKVAVQVRFL
+606 
-619 DEGYWQPYGIQRPRM
+619 YG
-634 EVLAKTASCLVVDVA
+634 
-649 GQRMAW
+649 
-655 VQGRLPAVVP
+655 
-665 ASPESVSAL
+665 
-674 LLSRGAVQPL
+674 
-684 REVGAFFRAEVI
+684 
-696 VLDGS
+696 
-701 LSLARREGYLE
+701 
-712 EAASLGIRVHDVR
+712 
-725 ASGAF
+725 
-730 FLGD
+730 

>member
-7 LLTRWIRVNPLY
+7 LLTRWIRLNPLY

-46 WWFILLV
+46 WWCILLV

-63 SVRRPRQSARVPFS
+63 SVRRPQQSARVPFS
-77 FLLAIPAISLGVLL
+77 FLLAIPAICLGVLL

-142 VTLAANE
+142 VTLVANE

-155 EKEQAVKEEKQAAK
+155 EKKQAAK

-177 KEQAVDGKE
+177 KEQALDRK
-186 QAVDGQSAPRPG
+186 SAPRPG

-239 RWKARAMADAE
+239 RWKVRAMADAE
-250 VSLRLRMARYRQSL
+250 VSLRLRIARYRQSL

-325 FVNRLP
+325 FVNRLR

-674 LLSRGAVQPL
+674 LLSRGAVQSL

-730 FLGD
+730 SLGD

>member
-7 LLTRWIRVNPLY
+7 LLTRWIRLNPLY

-46 WWFILLV
+46 WWCILLV
-53 FLCVSGLLLL
+53 FLCVSGVLLL

-77 FLLAIPAISLGVLL
+77 FLLAIPAICLGVLL

-142 VTLAANE
+142 VTLVANE

-155 EKEQAVKEEKQAAK
+155 EKKQAAK
-169 EEKQAVDG
+169 EEKQAVNG
-177 KEQAVDGKE
+177 KK
-186 QAVDGQSAPRPG
+186 QAVDGQSVPRPG

-224 LRRQGISGRAYVAGN
+224 LRWQGICGRAYVAGN
-239 RWKARAMADAE
+239 RWKVRAMADAE

-338 ASLVGVALL
+338 ASLLGVALL

-562 VLWAGIAGWQE
+562 VVWAGIAGWQE
-573 SEHRRQP
+573 SEHSRQP

-591 MVHLVHG
+591 MVHLLYG

-606 TDSAKVAVQVRFL
+606 TDSAKVASQVRFL

-730 FLGD
+730 SLGD

>member
-7 LLTRWIRVNPLY
+7 LLTRWIRLNPLY

-53 FLCVSGLLLL
+53 FLCVSGGLLL
-63 SVRRPRQSARVPFS
+63 SVRRPQQSARVPFS
-77 FLLAIPAISLGVLL
+77 FLLAIPAICLGVLL

-142 VTLAANE
+142 VTLAT
-149 KEQAAN
+149 N
-155 EKEQAVKEEKQAAK
+155 EKEQAVSEN
-169 EEKQAVDG
+169 
-177 KEQAVDGKE
+177 EQAVDGKE
-186 QAVDGQSAPRPG
+186 QAVDGQSVPRPG

-239 RWKARAMADAE
+239 RWKVRAMADAE

-271 LGSEE
+271 LGTEE

-347 WGFALL
+347 WGFALV

-376 YSERSSLNNL
+376 YGERSSLNNL

-500 LLGWCIRCLTGAVGW
+500 LLGWCIRFLTGAVGW
-515 MSAWPY
+515 MAAWPY

-573 SEHRRQP
+573 SEHHRQP

-591 MVHLVHG
+591 MVHLLHG
-598 KGAGRLLT
+598 KGAGRLFT
-606 TDSAKVAVQVRFL
+606 TDSAKVASQVRFL

-684 REVGAFFRAEVI
+684 REVGAFFRAEGI

>member
-7 LLTRWIRVNPLY
+7 LLTRWIRLNPLY

-53 FLCVSGLLLL
+53 FLCVSGGLLL
-63 SVRRPRQSARVPFS
+63 SVRRPQQSARVPFS
-77 FLLAIPAISLGVLL
+77 FLLAIPAICLGVLL

-142 VTLAANE
+142 VTLAT
-149 KEQAAN
+149 N
-155 EKEQAVKEEKQAAK
+155 EKEQAVSEN
-169 EEKQAVDG
+169 
-177 KEQAVDGKE
+177 EQAVDGKE
-186 QAVDGQSAPRPG
+186 QAVDGQSVPRPG

-239 RWKARAMADAE
+239 RWKVRAMADAE

-271 LGSEE
+271 LGTEE

-353 VGFPLSLVR
+353 VSFPLSLVR

-376 YSERSSLNNL
+376 YGERSSLNNL

-431 SRLLALLYGWLTV
+431 SRLLPLVYGWLTV

-500 LLGWCIRCLTGAVGW
+500 LLGWCIRFLTGAVGW

-562 VLWAGIAGWQE
+562 VVWAGIAGWQE

-591 MVHLVHG
+591 MVHLLHG

-606 TDSAKVAVQVRFL
+606 TDLAKVASQVQFL

-655 VQGRLPAVVP
+655 VRGRLPAVVP

-712 EAASLGIRVHDVR
+712 EAALLGIRVHDVR

>member
-7 LLTRWIRVNPLY
+7 LLTRWIRLNPLY

-53 FLCVSGLLLL
+53 FLCVSGGLLL
-63 SVRRPRQSARVPFS
+63 SVRRPQQSARVPFS
-77 FLLAIPAISLGVLL
+77 FLLAIPAICLGVLL

-142 VTLAANE
+142 VTLAT
-149 KEQAAN
+149 N
-155 EKEQAVKEEKQAAK
+155 EKEQAVSEN
-169 EEKQAVDG
+169 
-177 KEQAVDGKE
+177 EQAVDGKE
-186 QAVDGQSAPRPG
+186 QAVDGQSVPRPG

-239 RWKARAMADAE
+239 RWKVRAMADAE

-271 LGSEE
+271 LGTEE

-353 VGFPLSLVR
+353 VSFPLSLVR

-376 YSERSSLNNL
+376 YGERSSLNNL

-431 SRLLALLYGWLTV
+431 SRLLPLVYGWLTV

-500 LLGWCIRCLTGAVGW
+500 LLGWCIRFLTGAVGW
-515 MSAWPY
+515 MAAWPY

-562 VLWAGIAGWQE
+562 VVWAGIAGWQE

-591 MVHLVHG
+591 MVHLLYG

-674 LLSRGAVQPL
+674 LLSRGAVQSL